1 MSANPWEDFAKRGRE
16 PHERRA
22 GVARTGLDG
31 RTKPAGTPAGSADH
45 GEGSGAD
52 AAAMGEPGRS
62 WLTLGGSLG
71 SAVPDRDEPGRVA
84 GDALDRSPEAVPRA
98 SAGSG
103 QVGETIREPVKGELE
118 LGGRKVDVAQVT
130 MPVPNIR
137 ARDDYFVP
145 PDLAGAG
152 WRGRGR
158 GPCRTG
164 RARWPHQRLRPRQI
178 AGHRRPALPVRR
190 LRRGE
195 SMPVRDKVV
204 SAAEAVAIIRPGD
217 MVATSGFV
225 GVGTPDAIFV
235 ALEERFR
242 ATGQPRD
249 LGLLFAAAPG
259 DGKERGLNRLAHDGL
274 IGRVVGGHWSLVP
287 KLGKMA
293 ADGLI
298 EAWNLPLG
306 CVSQLFREI
315 AGRRPGLLSRVGLGT
330 FVDPRQGGGKLNA
343 ISTRDLVRVT
353 KIDGREWLF
362 YEAFPVEVAIIRGTT
377 ADPDGNISMER
388 EALILD
394 NLAIAMAA
402 KASKGFVIAQVE
414 RLAAADALPA
424 KQVAVPGVLVD
435 CVVLAPPEHHAQTY
449 GTAFSPAFSGQLRV
463 PLDRIPPLA
472 LDERKII
479 ARHCAMELPMGG
491 VVNLGIGM
499 PEAVAAVAK
508 EENLLQQVTLHA
520 EPGIIGGLP
529 QGGLDFVAAINPSAI
544 IAQNQQFDFYDGG
557 GLDLACLGMAQAD
570 RQGNVNVSRFGGR
583 FAGSGGFINITQNA
597 RALVFAGTFTAG
609 GLRVEAGE
617 GTLRIAH
624 EGRSRKFVATVE
636 QVTFNGGLAASSGQP
651 VLFVTERCVFEL
663 TPSGVELV
671 EVAPGIEPERDILE
685 LMDFRPLVRDPKP
698 MDARLFHAATMGLEA
713 MLLDRPL
720 AARFTLDP
728 ARSMLFIDFAGYRV
742 RRVEQVEAVREHVK
756 SLVEPLGRKVEAVID
771 YDGCDI
777 DPTIAEAWFDMARD
791 VQARFYDKA
800 SRYTTSAFM
809 RLKLGDALQRREMA
823 PHVFAS
829 AAETAG
835 PAAE

>member
-1 MSANPWEDFAKRGRE
+1 
-16 PHERRA
+16 
-22 GVARTGLDG
+22 
-31 RTKPAGTPAGSADH
+31 
-45 GEGSGAD
+45 
-52 AAAMGEPGRS
+52 
-62 WLTLGGSLG
+62 
-71 SAVPDRDEPGRVA
+71 
-84 GDALDRSPEAVPRA
+84 
-98 SAGSG
+98 
-103 QVGETIREPVKGELE
+103 
-118 LGGRKVDVAQVT
+118 
-130 MPVPNIR
+130 
-137 ARDDYFVP
+137 
-145 PDLAGAG
+145 
-152 WRGRGR
+152 
-158 GPCRTG
+158 
-164 RARWPHQRLRPRQI
+164 
-178 AGHRRPALPVRR
+178 
-190 LRRGE
+190 
-195 SMPVRDKVV
+195 MPVRDKVV

-293 ADGLI
+293 ADSLI

-315 AGRRPGLLSRVGLGT
+315 AGRRPGLLSQVGLGT

-343 ISTRDLVRVT
+343 ISTRDLVRVME
-353 KIDGREWLF
+353 IDGQEWLF
-362 YEAFPVEVAIIRGTT
+362 YEAFPVDVAIIRGTT

-424 KQVAVPGVLVD
+424 KQVVVPGILVD
-435 CVVLAPPEHHAQTY
+435 CVVLAPPEHHGQTY
-449 GTAFSPAFSGQLRV
+449 ATAFSPAFSGQLRV
-463 PLDRIPPLA
+463 PLDRIPRLP

-479 ARHCAMELPMGG
+479 ARRCAMELPMGG

-508 EENLLQQVTLHA
+508 EENLLEQVTLTA

-529 QGGLDFVAAINPSAI
+529 QGGLDFGAAINPSAI

-570 RQGNVNVSRFGGR
+570 RRGNVNVSRFGGR
-583 FAGSGGFINITQNA
+583 FAGAGGFINITQNA

-609 GLRVEAGE
+609 GLRTEAADGA
-617 GTLRIAH
+617 LRIAQ
-624 EGRSRKFVATVE
+624 EGRSRKFVEAVE
-636 QVTFNGGLAASSGQP
+636 QVTFNGSLAAASGQS
-651 VLFVTERCVFEL
+651 VLYVTERCVFEL
-663 TPSGVELV
+663 TPSGLELV
-671 EVAPGIEPERDILE
+671 EVAPGIELERDILA
-685 LMDFRPLVRDPKP
+685 LMDFRPLVRDPRP
-698 MDARLFHAATMGLEA
+698 MDARLFHAATMGLEV

-720 AARFTLDP
+720 ADRFTFNR
-728 ARSMLFIDFAGYRV
+728 ARSILFIDFTGYRV
-742 RRVEQVEAVREHVK
+742 QHVEQVEAVREHVK

-771 YDGCDI
+771 YDGCNI

-809 RLKLGDALQRREMA
+809 RLKLGVALQRREMA
-823 PHVFAS
+823 PHVFES
-829 AAETAG
+829 AAKTDGTGLTA
-835 PAAE
+835 E